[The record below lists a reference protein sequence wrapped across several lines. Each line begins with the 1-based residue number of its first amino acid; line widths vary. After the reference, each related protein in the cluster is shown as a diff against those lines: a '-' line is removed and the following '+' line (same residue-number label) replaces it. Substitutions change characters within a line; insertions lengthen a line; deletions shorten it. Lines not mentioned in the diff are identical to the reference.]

1 MHIIKHIGWLLLLPI
16 LISGCEEKTYDYG
29 FETGGFGGPG
39 WPIWVEYLIIN
50 ESWQIPVGNLSGGN
64 ADTTHRPPGGKSAS
78 AGWVPLPHTV
88 RARWFSY
95 RTQTFYEATVEIPK
109 DKQKQIKQWFKKYPR
124 KKYFHD
130 LDIGIKG
137 QGEIQLWWYVGCG
150 GIECPP
156 ARPETFEFHF
166 FELTPRIKA
175 IEVDGDASGYR
186 AGTLKRIEEG
196 FLPPDVLNL
205 LPPEPDTTET
215 QEKESSTKNTE
226 TD

>member
-1 MHIIKHIGWLLLLPI
+1 MHIIKYIGWLLFLPL

-29 FETGGFGGPG
+29 FDTGGFGGPG

-50 ESWQIPVGNLSGGN
+50 ESWQLPVGNLSGGN
-64 ADTTHRPPGGKSAS
+64 ADTTHRPPGGSSAG

-109 DKQKQIKQWFKKYPR
+109 DKQTEIKQWLKHYPSVN
-124 KKYFHD
+124 YLHS
-130 LDIGIKG
+130 LSTGIAG
-137 QGEIQLWWYVGCG
+137 QGDIQLWWKASCVGFD
-150 GIECPP
+150 CPEY
-156 ARPETFEFHF
+156 PEPFESHF

-175 IEVDGDASGYR
+175 IQVDGDASGYR
-186 AGTLKRIEEG
+186 AGTLQRIEEG

-205 LPPEPDTTET
+205 LPPDPDKTEAI
-215 QEKESSTKNTE
+215 EKDSSTENTG